1 MFLVELRIA
10 KIFLS
15 VNSVRYFFR
24 KYFLSKSTYIGT
36 YFFVSYT
43 KGAFFMKYNFIG
55 KNMVVSDSL
64 KERTEKKLS
73 KLDKFLHDDAV
84 ATVTFSTIKTQN
96 IIEVT
101 IPIKKRVLRAEVSED
116 DMFNSI
122 DRFVDILE
130 KQLRRY
136 KTRLRDKSRR
146 EPKYKDELLS
156 FAVDDATLDTEGNIT
171 QIEKTKKF
179 TLKPMETEEAIMEM
193 ELLDHDFFV
202 FLNGAS
208 GEVNVIYRRKNGSY
222 GLIEPEI

>member
-1 MFLVELRIA
+1 
-10 KIFLS
+10 
-15 VNSVRYFFR
+15 
-24 KYFLSKSTYIGT
+24 
-36 YFFVSYT
+36 
-43 KGAFFMKYNFIG
+43 MKYNFIG

-122 DRFVDILE
+122 DRVVDILE

-156 FAVDDATLDTEGNIT
+156 FALDDATLDTEGNIT